1 MVAVIKNGMTEQE
14 MKESGERWATHE
26 GPYMTLQ
33 EVLDIEAAK
42 QHKWSWLTGP
52 TAHHQIE
59 TAERLATSQG
69 FVSAEWQ
76 SGCLSWNC
84 RNRLRWQT
92 WQGLNLPDG

>member
-42 QHKWSWLTGP
+42 QRK
-52 TAHHQIE
+52 
-59 TAERLATSQG
+59 
-69 FVSAEWQ
+69 
-76 SGCLSWNC
+76 
-84 RNRLRWQT
+84 
-92 WQGLNLPDG
+92 